1 MAVPTTFSSRGVERV
16 HAERAATIDLEHGW
30 PTGHDLL
37 GGGPGPLWDVQAPLD
52 APVSLTV
59 IGPDGRL
66 RLEVTTMRL
75 LVGRDDRLDVVGA
88 MRSFDDADAAADEL
102 IRLAGELGLPTNR
115 VDPTVRRLREEPVD
129 SRSRFS
135 INGGE
140 ALGVRAGVTVHRLPA
155 RHQVPALTVLECA
168 ITRTDPVD
176 DDGDAGRG
184 EARPQDGAP
193 DGSARAG
200 SPWMRL

>member
-59 IGPDGRL
+59 IGPDGRI
-66 RLEVTTMRL
+66 RLEVTTVRL

-88 MRSFDDADAAADEL
+88 MRSFDDADAAADAE
-102 IRLAGELGLPTNR
+102 
-115 VDPTVRRLREEPVD
+115 VDGHAVRSDVGVP
-129 SRSRFS
+129 
-135 INGGE
+135 GG
-140 ALGVRAGVTVHRLPA
+140 G
-155 RHQVPALTVLECA
+155 
-168 ITRTDPVD
+168 D
-176 DDGDAGRG
+176 DDQRGRSAGALDVELR
-184 EARPQDGAP
+184 
-193 DGSARAG
+193 
-200 SPWMRL
+200 